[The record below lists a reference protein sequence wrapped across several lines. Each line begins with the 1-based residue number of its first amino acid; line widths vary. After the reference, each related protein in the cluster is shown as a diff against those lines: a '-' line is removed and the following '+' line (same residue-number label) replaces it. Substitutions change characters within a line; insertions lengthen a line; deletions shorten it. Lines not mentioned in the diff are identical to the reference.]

1 MTMPKIEFV
10 STRTGLDDIEELRPR
25 PAKHFMPKW
34 FKDVPATLSPEQK
47 IIPGAISSPGVS
59 TVKICPSFPDYFSL
73 GYIIPMWCDSKLF
86 YNPDNGGWN
95 WQTSDDNVTWDIHA
109 NSQFLEWANPY
120 VQGTG
125 TQFVFKAH
133 SPWRIITPKGW
144 SVMQLPLFYH
154 FNQEWS
160 VLPGIIDTDI
170 HNEINQQV
178 LYHGNGREV
187 VINRG
192 DPFAL
197 YIPFERSSR
206 LDLEI
211 RSQNEKDIKLFRKK
225 DIDLASKF
233 PPNGLYRRWQRE
245 RDKNVR

>member
-1 MTMPKIEFV
+1 MANIEFI
-10 STRTGLDDIEELRPR
+10 STRPGLEEIQELRPR

-47 IIPGAISSPGVS
+47 IIPGAISGPGVS

-73 GYIIPMWCDSKLF
+73 GYIIPMWCDSRLF
-86 YNPDNGGWN
+86 HNSETGEWN
-95 WQTSDDNVTWDIHA
+95 WKTSDENVTWDIHGK
-109 NSQFLEWANPY
+109 SQFMEWANPNI
-120 VQGTG
+120 QGSDA
-125 TQFVFKAH
+125 QFVFKA
-133 SPWRIITPKGW
+133 SCPWRIITPKGW

-178 LYHGNGREV
+178 LYHGNGKEIT
-187 VINRG
+187 INRG
-192 DPFAL
+192 DPFVL
-197 YIPFERSSR
+197 YIPFERKSK

-225 DIDLASKF
+225 DIDLSSKF

-245 RDKNVR
+245 RDKK